1 MSRIRGV
8 VYTVSFQDLFLV
20 TAEVMEESH
29 AYFNPELK
37 GKSMEEWIHLK
48 KKKDKNTD

>member
-1 MSRIRGV
+1 MSHIRRV

-37 GKSMEEWIHLK
+37 GKSMKEWIHFF
-48 KKKDKNTD
+48 